1 MYRLHSVSHL
11 PIEWV
16 VRSPHIYTICNVYTT
31 PMRFVCFAHQFDS
44 YSTVN
49 TKENNKNINQ
59 IHLQW
64 IHTHAKNGDDR
75 RRPNRPHLD
84 LNKQQT
90 HLNCFQFCVLCVQMS
105 HRSRGRASQLF
116 YSFSNSATQLCL
128 RTEGAARQQQS
139 TQLRARAMTTRG

>member
-16 VRSPHIYTICNVYTT
+16 VRNPHIYTVYIQR
-31 PMRFVCFAHQFDS
+31 PCDLFVLLTNS
-44 YSTVN
+44 IRIRLWIR
-49 TKENNKNINQ
+49 KKIIKKNINQ

-90 HLNCFQFCVLCVQMS
+90 HLNCFQFCVQMS

>member
-11 PIEWV
+11 PIERV
-16 VRSPHIYTICNVYTT
+16 VRNPHIYTVYIQR
-31 PMRFVCFAHQFDS
+31 PCDLFVLLTNS
-44 YSTVN
+44 IRIRLWIR
-49 TKENNKNINQ
+49 KKIIKKNINQ